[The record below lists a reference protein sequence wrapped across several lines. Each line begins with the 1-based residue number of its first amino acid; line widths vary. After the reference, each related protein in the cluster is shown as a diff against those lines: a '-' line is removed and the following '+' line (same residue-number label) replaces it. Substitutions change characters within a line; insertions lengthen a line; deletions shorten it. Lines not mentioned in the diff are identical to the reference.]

1 MFRNLTPIVRALL
14 YVNLIVYVV
23 QRFTGDGLR
32 SDFLL
37 SNFALWPIDSARLGG
52 PAFQPWQVI
61 TYAFLHDPSSVLHI
75 LSNMFALYMFGP
87 DVELVLGS
95 RRFVVYYFVCV
106 AGGALTQLFVLH
118 SIYPSPY
125 PTLGA
130 SGAIFGVL
138 LFFGVTFPRR
148 RLMLIF
154 PPIPMPAWLFVTLY
168 GLIELW
174 LGVFGTSQGVA
185 HFVHL
190 GGMAAGAA
198 MLLFWRG
205 RTAPR

>member
-95 RRFVVYYFVCV
+95 SP
-106 AGGALTQLFVLH
+106 GGRSRNCLCCT
-118 SIYPSPY
+118 PSTRA
-125 PTLGA
+125 PTRHWA
-130 SGAIFGVL
+130 
-138 LFFGVTFPRR
+138 
-148 RLMLIF
+148 
-154 PPIPMPAWLFVTLY
+154 PP
-168 GLIELW
+168 
-174 LGVFGTSQGVA
+174 
-185 HFVHL
+185 
-190 GGMAAGAA
+190 
-198 MLLFWRG
+198 
-205 RTAPR
+205 APFSAFCCSSA